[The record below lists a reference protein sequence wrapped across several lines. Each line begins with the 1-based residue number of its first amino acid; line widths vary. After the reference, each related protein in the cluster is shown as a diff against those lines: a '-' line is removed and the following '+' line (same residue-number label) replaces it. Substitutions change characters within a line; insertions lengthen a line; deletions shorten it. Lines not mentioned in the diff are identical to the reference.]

1 MLINNSLSINIII
14 KYCASIFFL
23 LFYLFHKFIYI
34 KKEKIKID
42 IDNIFKMP
50 FYENNIIFQN
60 YSTKLKPIAL
70 YYPDLINY
78 NHNFFNVSK
87 IENETV
93 EEIILK
99 QVNLARNHGIYGFAI
114 NYIFS
119 YDEKIYDN
127 ILNIFL
133 SINKINFPFII
144 NWKND
149 NFILINNRS
158 KELVNFIKTMKKY
171 LISENYIKI
180 NNKPLISIE
189 NPLIFPNLNEVLF
202 LLRKEAIENEIGEL
216 FIIFP
221 INGLNNGTKCIGLFD
236 GAFDF
241 SNFEP
246 FTQNKQQIFY
256 YTGIIYKNVILNN
269 INNYTDCNIIFRTS
283 ILEIPRNSLK
293 NNLKNYTIEKYYFLN
308 NIIINWTEA
317 YFNKTNGLFFINS
330 WNNYKDNNYL
340 EPDEVFGYASINSF
354 SKALFNLPFH
364 EKGYLLSNFHHK
376 SKIAIQAHIYY
387 EDLIDEVIN
396 KTNNIPVQFDL
407 FLSILSEKQK
417 IIVEDKIKKNS
428 KAHKYEIE
436 LVENIGRDILPFLSQ
451 MKFKIKRYKYFC
463 HIHTKKTKHNIF
475 LGSNWRNYLYENL
488 LGSKEVISEILT
500 DFEKYEKL
508 GLIFPEPY
516 YDIIKDIQN
525 FDSTEFTLHRRNIK
539 YMNFILGKIF
549 PGFKAGE
556 KLIFPTGNMFWAK
569 IKSIHQIFKI
579 RFKKKFPKE
588 LNQTNE
594 TLMHGIE
601 RIWLYLVKLNG
612 YYFKIIFKHF

>member
-1 MLINNSLSINIII
+1 MLNNILLSINIFI

-23 LFYLFHKFIYI
+23 LFYLFYKFIYI

-50 FYENNIIFQN
+50 LYENNIIFPT

-78 NHNFFNVSK
+78 NHYFFNLSK

-93 EEIILK
+93 EEVILK

-114 NYIFS
+114 NYIFN
-119 YDEKIYDN
+119 YTEKIYDN

-133 SINKINFPFII
+133 NINKINFPFLI

-158 KELVNFIKTMKKY
+158 KELVNFIKTIKKY
-171 LISENYIKI
+171 LISEIYIKI

-202 LLRKEAIENEIGEL
+202 LLRKEAIENEIGEI

-221 INGLNNGTKCIGLFD
+221 INGLKNGTKCIGLFD

-241 SNFEP
+241 SNIEP
-246 FTQNKQQIFY
+246 FSQNKQKISY

-269 INNYTDCNIIFRTS
+269 INNYTDCNIIYRTS
-283 ILEIPRNSLK
+283 ILEIPRNSF
-293 NNLKNYTIEKYYFLN
+293 NNNFKDYTIEKYYILN
-308 NIIINWTEA
+308 NIIINWTESNL
-317 YFNKTNGLFFINS
+317 NKTNGLFFINS
-330 WNNYKDNNYL
+330 WNNYIENNYL

-354 SKALFNLPFH
+354 SKALFNLSFY
-364 EKGYLLSNFHHK
+364 EKGYLISNFHNK
-376 SKIAIQAHIYY
+376 CIIAIQAHIYY
-387 EDLIDEVIN
+387 EDLIDEIIN

-407 FLSILSEKQK
+407 FLSIVSEKQK
-417 IIVEDKIKKNS
+417 TIVEDKIKKNS
-428 KAHKYEIE
+428 KAHKYEIK
-436 LVENIGRDILPFLSQ
+436 LVENIGRDVLPFLTQ

-463 HIHTKKTKHNIF
+463 HIHTKKSKHKIF

-508 GLIFPEPY
+508 GFIFPEPY
-516 YDIIKDIQN
+516 YDIIKAIHN
-525 FDSTEFTLHRRNIK
+525 FDSTEFTLHKSNIK

-549 PGFKAGE
+549 PHFKIGDR
-556 KLIFPTGNMFWAK
+556 LIFPTGNMFWAK
-569 IKSIHQIFKI
+569 INSIYQIFKI
-579 RFKKKFPKE
+579 RLKKKFPKE

-594 TLMHGIE
+594 TIMHGIE

>member
-1 MLINNSLSINIII
+1 MLYKNSFSINILI
-14 KYCASIFFL
+14 KYCISIFFL
-23 LFYLFHKFIYI
+23 FFDLFYKLVNI
-34 KKEKIKID
+34 KIEKTKID

-50 FYENNIIFQN
+50 LYENNIIFPN
-60 YSTKLKPIAL
+60 YSIKLKPIAL

-78 NHNFFNVSK
+78 NHYFFNLLK

-93 EEIILK
+93 EEVILK

-114 NYIFS
+114 NYIFIHS
-119 YDEKIYDN
+119 ESIYDN

-133 SINKINFPFII
+133 KNNTINFPFLI

-149 NFILINNRS
+149 NFILINNKS
-158 KELVNFIKTMKKY
+158 EELVNFIKTIKKY
-171 LISENYIKI
+171 LISAIYIKI

-202 LLRKEAIENEIGEL
+202 LLRKEAIKNEIGEI

-221 INGLNNGTKCIGLFD
+221 INGSMIGTKCMGLFD

-241 SNFEP
+241 SNIEI
-246 FTQNKQQIFY
+246 FTQYKQLISY
-256 YTGIIYKNVILNN
+256 YTGMIYKNVILNN

-293 NNLKNYTIEKYYFLN
+293 NNLKNYTIEKYYILN

-364 EKGYLLSNFHHK
+364 EKGYLLSNFHNK
-376 SKIAIQAHIYY
+376 SRIAIQAHIYY

-407 FLSILSEKQK
+407 FLSIISKKQK
-417 IIVEDKIKKNS
+417 IIFEDKIKKQS
-428 KAHKYEIE
+428 KAHKYEIN
-436 LVENIGRDILPFLSQ
+436 LVENVGRDILPFLNQ
-451 MKFKIKRYKYFC
+451 MKDKIKRYKYFC
-463 HIHTKKTKHNIF
+463 HIHTKKSKHNIF

>member
-1 MLINNSLSINIII
+1 MFINNSLFINIII
-14 KYCASIFFL
+14 KYCASIFL

-42 IDNIFKMP
+42 IENIFKMP
-50 FYENNIIFQN
+50 LYENNIIFQN

-78 NHNFFNVSK
+78 NHYFFNLSK
-87 IENETV
+87 NENETV
-93 EEIILK
+93 EEVILK

-119 YDEKIYDN
+119 YEEKIYDI

-133 SINKINFPFII
+133 NINKINFPFLI

-158 KELVNFIKTMKKY
+158 KELVNFIKTIKKY
-171 LISENYIKI
+171 LISGNYIKI

-221 INGLNNGTKCIGLFD
+221 INGLKNGTKCIGLFD

-241 SNFEP
+241 SNFEL

-269 INNYTDCNIIFRTS
+269 INNYTDCNIIYRTS

-293 NNLKNYTIEKYYFLN
+293 NNFKDYTIEKYYILN
-308 NIIINWTEA
+308 NIIIDWTKSNL
-317 YFNKTNGLFFINS
+317 NKTNGLFFINS
-330 WNNYKDNNYL
+330 WNNYIENNYL

-364 EKGYLLSNFHHK
+364 EKGYLISNFYNK
-376 SKIAIQAHIYY
+376 SIIAIQAHIYY

-428 KAHKYEIE
+428 KAHKYEIKI
-436 LVENIGRDILPFLSQ
+436 VKNIGRDILPFLSQ
-451 MKFKIKRYKYFC
+451 MKFKFKRYKYFC
-463 HIHTKKTKHNIF
+463 HIHTKKSKHNIF
-475 LGSNWRNYLYENL
+475 LGSNWRKYLYENL

-508 GLIFPEPY
+508 GFIFPEPY
-516 YDIIKDIQN
+516 YDIIKDIHN
-525 FDSTEFTLHRRNIK
+525 FDSI
-539 YMNFILGKIF
+539 NFS
-549 PGFKAGE
+549 
-556 KLIFPTGNMFWAK
+556 NW
-569 IKSIHQIFKI
+569 
-579 RFKKKFPKE
+579 
-588 LNQTNE
+588 
-594 TLMHGIE
+594 
-601 RIWLYLVKLNG
+601 
-612 YYFKIIFKHF
+612 